1 MILYG
6 FTMNMINTTCDAT
19 HYPDEKIRFKMRWL
33 GFHAPKKKSD
43 RYAKHTHTKHDSR
56 RYTIRQCW
64 APHTQTQMHGV
75 WYGDDLLSIY
85 LIYPVSYLILSV
97 PDKQTE
103 GFRSFPISPLT
114 ELRAPRVC
122 LAAEK

>member
-85 LIYPVSYLILSV
+85 LIYPVLIYLTPFLSIAFV
-97 PDKQTE
+97 R
-103 GFRSFPISPLT
+103 FLSPHLPT
-114 ELRAPRVC
+114 H
-122 LAAEK
+122 

>member
-43 RYAKHTHTKHDSR
+43 RYAKHTHTHKTRLATLHNSAMLGPSHPDTNARCMVR
-56 RYTIRQCW
+56 R
-64 APHTQTQMHGV
+64 
-75 WYGDDLLSIY
+75 
-85 LIYPVSYLILSV
+85 
-97 PDKQTE
+97 
-103 GFRSFPISPLT
+103 
-114 ELRAPRVC
+114 
-122 LAAEK
+122 